1 MDKTLGAYSILACQK
16 AMDEAGVTPD
26 QIDGVICCDSHI
38 AGGSGGS
45 ASQWA
50 PRPYFAPPYDSEWGL
65 TLINAQWLIE
75 QMRLPNVK
83 FAPTGVPTISEM
95 VGMAA
100 QAVGDGVCSTCL
112 VIYPTG
118 NLEGRYRRGGEN
130 ADDYARGARQWTAPW
145 GNHGGNDFINI
156 FPHNQYC
163 LKYGGKHDDV
173 APFVVNQHRNGLLT
187 PWGYNASHNVPQLT
201 IEDYVNSRFV
211 LNPLRV
217 WDCDRPVNAS
227 AAYLFTTA
235 ERARDM
241 RQKPVYVL
249 NHSQHNFR
257 KRSTQEDLDEIED
270 WTDRAAR
277 QNVRGRRA
285 RARGRRYLQSLR
297 RLFDHGA
304 VLSGGLPVARRQTR
318 RRLRVL
324 RRRYPGRGTA
334 PVLLERRQFGDRALP
349 HRHVHRQHRAAPRH
363 RRRPP
368 GHGSGRD
375 RAGGLHH
382 AQQWR
387 LDHVRQ
393 IPELTACDTGD
404 HRLAAITL
412 QTLTQRRLASEGKV
426 GKSICKRTIAGA
438 HGNDE
443 DALISAVRRA
453 AMYRPQPRA
462 RITLPNGILT
472 PGTRLPLF

>member
-1 MDKTLGAYSILACQK
+1 MSGPDRYQWRRDKEGLGVWEHRGKVAVAGVGHSPVDRRWDGVSMDKTLGAYSILACQK

-50 PRPYFAPPYDSEWGL
+50 PRPYFAPPYDLEWGL

-241 RQKPVYVL
+241 RQSPVYVL

-270 WTDRAAR
+270 WTDRAAAECTR
-277 QNVRGRRA
+277 APVSGPRTSISSILMKAIRSWRSSFWRASSGTASNAAMRSRSTPTISASRDRTRSARAAAIWGPGAAAPPCTPTASSSSAAPPA
-285 RARGRRYLQSLR
+285 RARSR
-297 RLFDHGA
+297 
-304 VLSGGLPVARRQTR
+304 
-318 RRLRVL
+318 
-324 RRRYPGRGTA
+324 
-334 PVLLERRQFGDRALP
+334 FGQRP
-349 HRHVHRQHRAAPRH
+349 HWRPSPPPAAAA
-363 RRRPP
+363 
-368 GHGSGRD
+368 GS
-375 RAGGLHH
+375 
-382 AQQWR
+382 
-387 LDHVRQ
+387 
-393 IPELTACDTGD
+393 C
-404 HRLAAITL
+404 
-412 QTLTQRRLASEGKV
+412 
-426 GKSICKRTIAGA
+426 
-438 HGNDE
+438 
-443 DALISAVRRA
+443 SAN
-453 AMYRPQPRA
+453 PQA
-462 RITLPNGILT
+462 DVM
-472 PGTRLPLF
+472 